1 MIDAIG
7 AGERLIGVA
16 FRLLLAGHRVQLVTL
31 TQQGHPIEVVAPE
44 VLLGYTTANRSDEFS
59 KSIKGFQRRDQV
71 PGSGFAFTLI
81 NVALRNS
88 FIEVANRLIVETIK
102 ST

>member
-31 TQQGHPIEVVAPE
+31 AQQGHPVEVVAPE
-44 VLLGYTTANRSDEFS
+44 VLLGYTAPNRSGWVLEIDEGDLT
-59 KSIKGFQRRDQV
+59 KGSD
-71 PGSGFAFTLI
+71 SGI
-81 NVALRNS
+81 RIRS
-88 FIEVANRLIVETIK
+88 SAN
-102 ST
+102 